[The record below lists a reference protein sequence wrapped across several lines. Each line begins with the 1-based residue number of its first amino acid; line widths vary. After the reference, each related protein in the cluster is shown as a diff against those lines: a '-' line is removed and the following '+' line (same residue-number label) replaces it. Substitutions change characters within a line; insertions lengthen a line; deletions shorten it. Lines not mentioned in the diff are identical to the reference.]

1 MNVCKKNIKLQKRIR
16 SLGEGRAQANVLV
29 KSYLLSAKDMP

>member
-1 MNVCKKNIKLQKRIR
+1 MNHTFFLYFNEKRIR
-16 SLGEGRAQANVLV
+16 SLREGRAQANVLV